1 MQLREDQIMVR
12 DMAREFAR
20 NELRPFAARWDRE
33 ATYPGETLAKM
44 GDLGL
49 LGMLIPEDSGG
60 AGTDYVSYAM
70 ALEEIAA
77 GCGATSTIMAV
88 QNSPSCSIMNDSGN
102 DEQRAQYLEPMARG
116 QLMTAFCLTEPHTG
130 SDAGNLKTRA
140 ERTDSGYR
148 LNGVKQFITTGSN
161 AQQAF
166 VFAVTDPDQGSR
178 GISCFL
184 VPTDNPGYQVISIE
198 NKLGQR
204 ASDTC
209 QIALE
214 NCEVGEEMLI
224 GNEGDGYR
232 IALANLESGRI
243 GIAAQAVGLAQAA
256 FDAAWEYAQ
265 TRTSFGKAIV
275 EHQAVGFRLADMKTR
290 IDASRAMYLR
300 AASLRDAGEPC
311 LMEACQAKLFA
322 SESAETVCSDA
333 LQIHGGYGYLND
345 YPVERIYR
353 DVRVC
358 QIYEG
363 TSDVQK
369 LVIQRELTKRA
380 SA

>member
-1 MQLREDQIMVR
+1 MNLQPEQIMVR
-12 DMAREFAR
+12 DMAREFSR
-20 NELRPFAARWDRE
+20 NELAPNAAEWDRE
-33 ATYPGETLAKM
+33 AQYPREALKKM
-44 GDLGL
+44 GE
-49 LGMLIPEDSGG
+49 LGMLGMLVPEDAGG
-60 AGTDYVSYAM
+60 AGVDYVSYAL

-88 QNSPSCSIMNDSGN
+88 QNSPSCSIMNDCGN
-102 DEQRAQYLEPMARG
+102 DDQKTKFLAAMARG
-116 QLMTAFCLTEPHTG
+116 ELMTAFCLTEPHTG

-148 LNGVKQFITTGSN
+148 INGTKQFITTGSN
-161 AQQAF
+161 SQQAF

-184 VPTDNPGYQVISIE
+184 VDTDDPGYQVVSVE
-198 NKLGQR
+198 SKLGQR

-209 QIALE
+209 QIKLE
-214 NCEVGEEMLI
+214 NCEVGPERLI
-224 GNEGDGYR
+224 GEEGDGYR

-243 GIAAQAVGLAQAA
+243 GIAAQSVGLAQAA
-256 FDAAWEYAQ
+256 FNAAWAYAQ
-265 TRTSFGKAIV
+265 ERESFGKPIA
-275 EHQAVGFRLADMKTR
+275 EHQAVGFKLADMQTR
-290 IDASRAMYLR
+290 IDASRALYLR

-322 SESAETVCSDA
+322 SEAAESVCSDA
-333 LQIHGGYGYLND
+333 IQVHGGYGYLND

-369 LVIQRELTKRA
+369 LVIQRELSKRMHT
-380 SA
+380 

>member
-1 MQLREDQIMVR
+1 MVR
-12 DMAREFAR
+12 DMARDFAR
-20 NELRPFAARWDRE
+20 NELAPHAADWDRD
-33 ATYPGETLAKM
+33 ASFPVDAVRQMGE
-44 GDLGL
+44 LGL
-49 LGMLIPEDSGG
+49 MGMLVDADSGG
-60 AGTDYVSYAM
+60 ASADYVSYAM

-77 GCGATSTIMAV
+77 GDGATSTIMAV
-88 QNSPSCSIMNDSGN
+88 QNSPSCSIMNDSGS
-102 DEQRAQYLEPMARG
+102 DAQRARYLAPMASG
-116 QLMTAFCLTEPHTG
+116 EMLTAFCLTEPHTG
-130 SDAGNLKTRA
+130 SDAGAITTRA
-140 ERTDSGYR
+140 ERTDNGYR
-148 LNGVKQFITTGSN
+148 INGVKQFITSGSH
-161 AQQAF
+161 ARMAY

-184 VPTDNPGYQVISIE
+184 VPTEDPGYQVVSVE
-198 NKLGQR
+198 SKLGQR

-214 NCEVGEEMLI
+214 NVEVGEDMRI
-224 GNEGDGYR
+224 GAEGDGYR

-256 FDAAWEYAQ
+256 FNAAWEYAGE
-265 TRTSFGKAIV
+265 RKSFGKAIV
-275 EHQAVGFRLADMKTR
+275 DHQAVGFRLANMQTE
-290 IDASRAMYLR
+290 IDAGRAMYLR
-300 AASLRDAGEPC
+300 AAALRDADEPC

-322 SESAETVCSDA
+322 SEMAERVCSDA
-333 LQIHGGYGYLND
+333 IQVHGGYGYLND

-369 LVIQRELTKRA
+369 MVIQRELSKRA
-380 SA
+380 ELG